1 MDTPAAALPIQ
12 KPPGGLPSPLASPPA
27 NAGAISQPGGNAGN
41 IQAAMTKI
49 SSGLKMIQEALP
61 LIPMGNELHTKVLGA
76 VKTLAEAMNK
86 EGSESPSTPKLDIS
100 SILQM
105 IKQHT
110 QNAPQNAAARLL
122 PAQGAT
128 QSPATGGAPS
138 IPAAA

>member
-1 MDTPAAALPIQ
+1 MPLPMPLPQ
-12 KPPGGLPSPLASPPA
+12 KPAGGLPSPLAAPPS
-27 NAGAISQPGGNAGN
+27 NAGPISQPGGNQGN
-41 IQAAMTKI
+41 VQAAMAKI

-86 EGSESPSTPKLDIS
+86 EGEAPTTPKLDLS

-110 QNAPQNAAARLL
+110 QNAPQNAAARLM
-122 PAQGAT
+122 PAQGAN
-128 QSPATGGAPS
+128 QAPATGGAPP
-138 IPAAA
+138 IPEAA